1 MSLLPTWSVGN
12 AGVSWFKGRGLDSPV
27 AQFLWTTSQY
37 REKIW
42 SEDRNTPFENIHAQW
57 IPSSI
62 CSDYVQR
69 LAKTVEPD
77 TESQDCDFESKTS
90 QTSLAQINTEGQ
102 LWRRD
107 SNAALPK
114 RTPTECHQIVAASK
128 QPGWIGRMNIGLLI
142 PGPSLR
148 AQRWAF
154 SRTQTNYKKFLI
166 WRNSRR
172 FPKKA
177 TPTEHHQFFAAS
189 I

>member
-1 MSLLPTWSVGN
+1 MSIVPTWSVGN

-27 AQFLWTTSQY
+27 AQFLWTRSHY
-37 REKIW
+37 KEKIW
-42 SEDRNTPFENIHAQW
+42 SEDRNTPIENIHAQW

-77 TESQDCDFESKTS
+77 TESQDCDFERKIS
-90 QTSLAQINTEGQ
+90 QTSLAQTNTEGQ

-114 RTPTECHQIVAASK
+114 RTPTECHNILAASK
-128 QPGWIGRMNIGLLI
+128 HGWIGRMNIGLLI
-142 PGPSLR
+142 PGPSIR

-154 SRTQTNYKKFLI
+154 SRTQTNYKKILT

-172 FPKKA
+172 FPQKS

>member
-1 MSLLPTWSVGN
+1 MTTWSIGN

-27 AQFLWTTSQY
+27 AQFLWTTSY
-37 REKIW
+37 YKEKIW
-42 SEDRNTPFENIHAQW
+42 SEDRNTPIEKIHAQW
-57 IPSSI
+57 RPSSM

-77 TESQDCDFESKTS
+77 TESQDCDFEPKIS

-114 RTPTECHQIVAASK
+114 RTPIESHQILAASK
-128 QPGWIGRMNIGLLI
+128 QPGWISRMNIGLLI
-142 PGPSLR
+142 PRPPLR

-154 SRTQTNYKKFLI
+154 SGKQTNYKNNSYLEKF
-166 WRNSRR
+166 
-172 FPKKA
+172 
-177 TPTEHHQFFAAS
+177 T
-189 I
+189 

>member
-1 MSLLPTWSVGN
+1 MSLKPTWSAGN

-27 AQFLWTTSQY
+27 AQFLWTTSDYKQ
-37 REKIW
+37 KIW
-42 SEDRNTPFENIHAQW
+42 SEDRNTPIEKIHAQG
-57 IPSSI
+57 IPSSM
-62 CSDYVQR
+62 CSDYAPR
-69 LAKTVEPD
+69 PAKTVEPD
-77 TESQDCDFESKTS
+77 TEFQVCDFEPKVS

-114 RTPTECHQIVAASK
+114 RTPTECHQVLAASK

-154 SRTQTNYKKFLI
+154 SRTQTNYRKILT

-172 FPKKA
+172 FPKKS